1 VITNDEQLEIALC
14 QLAGFKDMLE
24 AMRLH
29 LGESEPSLVPTV
41 SESYQ
46 HRIVELQDEI
56 CDYLLRQRGDERKP
70 NELPAVVHV

>member
-1 VITNDEQLEIALC
+1 MITDDEQLEIAFR

-29 LGESEPSLVPTV
+29 LNETEPSLLPTV

-46 HRIVELQDEI
+46 HRILELQGEI
-56 CDYLLRQRGDERKP
+56 CDYLLRQRSEETRSGEI
-70 NELPAVVHV
+70 LASAQA